1 MTTRL
6 LQANLH
12 RARQAQPLFEHTM
25 VERGAGLGIAAEP
38 YYVPRNHPSVKSL
51 GLIEYRSRLQE
62 IGDAVRQH
70 LQGPVIVAGDFNA
83 KAAGESIIDLTWAT
97 PAAMGRVQT
106 WRVADEIET
115 LSDHL
120 IIEMELSVTPN
131 GLRPV
136 QRKEP
141 RPGRWSLAKL
151 NREILEISLEGS
163 TWPRRREGQDLD
175 SEVMEV
181 MDILAQ
187 ACDASMPRVRS
198 CPKRSAW
205 WWSDHIAELRR
216 RSVHARRTFR
226 NERNKR
232 PQDPEAVLA
241 TRMEFC
247 KAAVELREAIGV
259 ARGRGWDDLLLSL
272 DADPWGRPYRM
283 VMQKMRPWTPP
294 KTVTLDPRFLERVMG
309 TLFPV
314 GEGNPITPYIPPSPE
329 QQGEVPGV
337 TEEEVAGGVKK
348 VKNGK
353 APGPDGIP
361 GRVLT
366 LASGVRDSGRALLC
380 PQKPPEVV
388 WDDRGSV
395 AITWKASE
403 NSPGKVFEL
412 WPGVRRGQVGE

>member
-1 MTTRL
+1 M
-6 LQANLH
+6 
-12 RARQAQPLFEHTM
+12 
-25 VERGAGLGIAAEP
+25 
-38 YYVPRNHPSVKSL
+38 
-51 GLIEYRSRLQE
+51 
-62 IGDAVRQH
+62 
-70 LQGPVIVAGDFNA
+70 
-83 KAAGESIIDLTWAT
+83 AT

-151 NREILEISLEGS
+151 NRGSWRSPWKAPPGHDEGKGR
-163 TWPRRREGQDLD
+163 TLTL
-175 SEVMEV
+175 EVMEV

-216 RSVHARRTFR
+216 RSVHPRRTFR

-309 TLFPV
+309 TLFP
-314 GEGNPITPYIPPSPE
+314 GW
-329 QQGEVPGV
+329 
-337 TEEEVAGGVKK
+337 GG
-348 VKNGK
+348 
-353 APGPDGIP
+353 
-361 GRVLT
+361 
-366 LASGVRDSGRALLC
+366 
-380 PQKPPEVV
+380 
-388 WDDRGSV
+388 
-395 AITWKASE
+395 
-403 NSPGKVFEL
+403 
-412 WPGVRRGQVGE
+412 